1 MLCRASFPYQPTPI
15 PWKESIFES
24 FGQRC
29 RSLTS
34 VPNYISTT
42 GLSYSCPS
50 PSSSHLLHLPENSFV
65 THHFYNRPV
74 TTISA
79 MAMLLSILALIVA
92 ASAAPVV
99 IPVSQSAVAA
109 TRQLEE
115 LDRTSMI
122 ENEFSSLLNECKDVV
137 FVWARGTAEAG
148 NMVRTS
154 RNKIRGDGLC
164 GPIFYKPSARRHRH
178 VCCGRDA

>member
-1 MLCRASFPYQPTPI
+1 MPSIALLSTTPI
-15 PWKESIFES
+15 PWNESIFES

-34 VPNYISTT
+34 VPNYISTN
-42 GLSYSCPS
+42 GLFYSCPS
-50 PSSSHLLHLPENSFV
+50 PSSSHLLHLPETSFV
-65 THHFYNRPV
+65 TQHFYNRPV
-74 TTISA
+74 ATISA

-99 IPVSQSAVAA
+99 IPVSQSAVVA

-115 LDRTSMI
+115 LDYTSMI

-148 NMVRTS
+148 NMVRASTK
-154 RNKIRGDGLC
+154 NLD
-164 GPIFYKPSARRHRH
+164 
-178 VCCGRDA
+178 